1 MYATTLGTRPLNFVF
16 HRQMAVTNFTGDENQ
31 GIRLEQYCL
40 KEVFMKLHGELIF
53 LAVLNLFL
61 AITALLGNTLILV
74 ALRRESSLSPQSK
87 LLYRNLA
94 ITDFFVGIIVE
105 PAYVVYLVSV
115 VNKRHGICHYA
126 RVTCLTAAFV
136 LCLVSLCTLTTISV
150 ERLLRLLLVRR
161 YRQIVTYK
169 GTCIAVI
176 VIWVLCVVGA
186 LTQFW
191 NPFVTFLWGFIVLIL
206 CGVTTICSY
215 SKIFFTLR
223 RNQVDVQME
232 HSHGHPIQAIPR
244 NVALYKKAVYS
255 ALWVQVTLLV
265 CYLPVGILRHTTQS
279 REMSFPVYVARQIT
293 VTLVYLNSSL
303 NPIVYCWKIRQVRRA
318 VKDTIRQF
326 LCSPNL

>member
-1 MYATTLGTRPLNFVF
+1 
-16 HRQMAVTNFTGDENQ
+16 MAVTNFTGDENQ
-31 GIRLEQYCL
+31 GIRLEQYCS
-40 KEVFMKLHGELIF
+40 KEVFMKLQGELIF
-53 LAVLNLFL
+53 LAVVNLFL
-61 AITALLGNTLILV
+61 SITALLGNTLILV

-105 PAYVVYLVSV
+105 PAYAVYLVSM

-126 RVTCLTAAFV
+126 RVACLIAAFV

-169 GTCIAVI
+169 GTSIAVI
-176 VIWVLCVVGA
+176 VIWVLCVVGT

-191 NPFVTFLWGFIVLIL
+191 NPFVTFLWGYIVLIL

-223 RNQVDVQME
+223 RRNQVDVQME
-232 HSHGHPIQAIPR
+232 HSHRHPIQAIPR
-244 NVALYKKAVYS
+244 NVARYRKAVYS

-265 CYLPVGILRHTTQS
+265 CYLPMGILRHTTQS
-279 REMSFPVYVARQIT
+279 REMSFPVYVARQFTI
-293 VTLVYLNSSL
+293 TLVYLNSSL

>member
-1 MYATTLGTRPLNFVF
+1 
-16 HRQMAVTNFTGDENQ
+16 MAVTNFTGDKNQ
-31 GIRLEQYCL
+31 GILEQYCL

-53 LAVLNLFL
+53 LAVVNLFL
-61 AITALLGNTLILV
+61 SITALLGNTLILV
-74 ALRRESSLSPQSK
+74 ALQRESSLSPQSK

-94 ITDFFVGIIVE
+94 ITDFFVSIIVE
-105 PAYVVYLVSV
+105 PTYVVYLVSV
-115 VNKRHGICHYA
+115 VSKRHGICYYA
-126 RVTCLTAAFV
+126 HVTCLIAGNV

-161 YRQIVTYK
+161 YRQTVSYK
-169 GTCIAVI
+169 GTCLAVI

-186 LTQFW
+186 LTRFW
-191 NPFVTFLWGFIVLIL
+191 NPFVTFLWGYIVLLL
-206 CGVTTICSY
+206 CVVTTICSY

-244 NVALYKKAVYS
+244 NVALYRKAVYS
-255 ALWVQVTLLV
+255 ALWLQVILLV
-265 CYLPVGILRHTTQS
+265 CYLPVATLRLATQS
-279 REMSFPVYVARQIT
+279 REMSFPIYVARQFTIT
-293 VTLVYLNSSL
+293 FVYLNSSL

>member
-126 RVTCLTAAFV
+126 RVTCLIAAFV

-150 ERLLRLLLVRR
+150 ERLLRLLFTGA
-161 YRQIVTYK
+161 QIQIDK
-169 GTCIAVI
+169 
-176 VIWVLCVVGA
+176 LS
-186 LTQFW
+186 LT
-191 NPFVTFLWGFIVLIL
+191 
-206 CGVTTICSY
+206 
-215 SKIFFTLR
+215 K
-223 RNQVDVQME
+223 E
-232 HSHGHPIQAIPR
+232 H
-244 NVALYKKAVYS
+244 V
-255 ALWVQVTLLV
+255 
-265 CYLPVGILRHTTQS
+265 
-279 REMSFPVYVARQIT
+279 
-293 VTLVYLNSSL
+293 
-303 NPIVYCWKIRQVRRA
+303 
-318 VKDTIRQF
+318 
-326 LCSPNL
+326 

>member
-126 RVTCLTAAFV
+126 RVTCLIAAFV

-161 YRQIVTYK
+161 YRSTNCHLQRNMYSCNRYLGFVRCRRINTILESFCNFSV
-169 GTCIAVI
+169 
-176 VIWVLCVVGA
+176 VLYS
-186 LTQFW
+186 FDS
-191 NPFVTFLWGFIVLIL
+191 LWGHHNLL
-206 CGVTTICSY
+206 LLQN
-215 SKIFFTLR
+215 FF
-223 RNQVDVQME
+223 
-232 HSHGHPIQAIPR
+232 HST
-244 NVALYKKAVYS
+244 S
-255 ALWVQVTLLV
+255 
-265 CYLPVGILRHTTQS
+265 QS
-279 REMSFPVYVARQIT
+279 S
-293 VTLVYLNSSL
+293 
-303 NPIVYCWKIRQVRRA
+303 
-318 VKDTIRQF
+318 
-326 LCSPNL
+326 

>member
-1 MYATTLGTRPLNFVF
+1 
-16 HRQMAVTNFTGDENQ
+16 MAVTNFKGDENQ
-31 GIRLEQYCL
+31 GLRLEQYCS
-40 KEVFMKLHGELIF
+40 KEVFMKPHGELIF
-53 LAVLNLFL
+53 LAVVNLFL
-61 AITALLGNTLILV
+61 SITAFLGNTLILV
-74 ALRRESSLSPQSK
+74 ALQRESSLSAQSK

-115 VNKRHGICHYA
+115 VSKRHGICYYA
-126 RVTCLTAAFV
+126 RVTCLIAASV

-186 LTQFW
+186 LTHFW
-191 NPFVTFLWGFIVLIL
+191 NPFVTFLWGYIVLLL
-206 CGVTTICSY
+206 CVVTTICSY

-223 RNQVDVQME
+223 RNQIDVQME
-232 HSHGHPIQAIPR
+232 HSHWHPIQAISR
-244 NVALYKKAVYS
+244 NVALYRKAVYS
-255 ALWVQVTLLV
+255 TLWVQVTLLV
-265 CYLPVGILRHTTQS
+265 CYLPVGILQHATQS
-279 REMSFPVYVARQIT
+279 REMSFPVYVARQFTI
-293 VTLVYLNSSL
+293 TLVYLNSSL

-318 VKDTIRQF
+318 VKNTIIQF

>member
-1 MYATTLGTRPLNFVF
+1 MN
-16 HRQMAVTNFTGDENQ
+16 AVYNIKNE
-31 GIRLEQYCL
+31 
-40 KEVFMKLHGELIF
+40 HF

-126 RVTCLTAAFV
+126 RVTCLIAAFV

-191 NPFVTFLWGFIVLIL
+191 NPFVTFLWCFIVLIL

-215 SKIFFTLR
+215 SKIFFHSTSQSSWCSDGTLSR
-223 RNQVDVQME
+223 TPDSSN
-232 HSHGHPIQAIPR
+232 S
-244 NVALYKKAVYS
+244 
-255 ALWVQVTLLV
+255 
-265 CYLPVGILRHTTQS
+265 TQ
-279 REMSFPVYVARQIT
+279 R
-293 VTLVYLNSSL
+293 SSL
-303 NPIVYCWKIRQVRRA
+303 QKGSVQCTVGAGNIVSLLSTSGYTTAYNPIKRDVFSGLRC
-318 VKDTIRQF
+318 
-326 LCSPNL
+326 